1 LCKRLNSHVQP
12 TRRRLRL
19 DPVAG
24 VRIEYRAP
32 RREDG
37 LGGGW
42 FGSCS
47 FAGRAW
53 RFRFYGR
60 DWKFGDEDASAWKAL
75 TPEQRGYLRVAM
87 LAALDRAQRGWVPRR
102 ERQRQVRSAL
112 RLQAFFALRDKQQE
126 PARELPAAPRPRP
139 GARRPRQTRT
149 KARTVG
155 ARGDPSPSSLVA
167 DLAARLPRE
176 RGGAAW
182 RLFCP
187 QCWAA
192 VDSQAEALSLVDEH
206 MRGAH
211 PDEVPR

>member
-1 LCKRLNSHVQP
+1 MP
-12 TRRRLRL
+12 L
-19 DPVAG
+19 DSVAD
-24 VRIEYRAP
+24 VSIEYQPP
-32 RREDG
+32 RKEDG

-42 FGSCS
+42 YGSCT
-47 FAGRAW
+47 FNGRTW
-53 RFRFYGR
+53 RFRFYGS
-60 DWKFGDEDASAWKAL
+60 DWKFGAEDDAAWKAL
-75 TPEQRGYLRVAM
+75 TPEQRGCLRAAM
-87 LAALDRAQRGWVPRR
+87 LNALERAQRGQVEGR

-126 PARELPAAPRPRP
+126 PAREEPTTPRPRP
-139 GARRPRQTRT
+139 RARRPRQTRT

-155 ARGDPSPSSLVA
+155 ARGDPSPSPSLVA

-182 RLFCP
+182 CLLCP
-187 QCWAA
+187 QFWAPA
-192 VDSQAEALSLVDEH
+192 GSRAEALDLVDEH